1 MCVAAVTPEVPE
13 PDWTTVLVAR
23 NVKNSSS
30 DVDAVD
36 AATATSVPAA
46 SEEARGESSAPA
58 KSTQHAISAHHRE
71 AYTLLPAA
79 HLRKAGGDTRKQTK
93 LMLARIVEPAVSRCR
108 MQAGVLMLGCRN
120 GVDVFLVSNA
130 CA

>member
-1 MCVAAVTPEVPE
+1 M
-13 PDWTTVLVAR
+13 
-23 NVKNSSS
+23 
-30 DVDAVD
+30 
-36 AATATSVPAA
+36 
-46 SEEARGESSAPA
+46 
-58 KSTQHAISAHHRE
+58 
-71 AYTLLPAA
+71 A

-93 LMLARIVEPAVSRCR
+93 LMLAPIVEPAVSRCR